1 MSKLGNTLR
10 SRLVIYLLV
19 LPLLVSAAAE
29 EENDFSCSVPVNSAT
44 ALKYKIIA
52 IFSTLIIGFFGVCLP
67 IFGLDLVEDLLS
79 PVTGSILISICLTA
93 PFIHIL
99 PDTIESLTSSCLGD
113 EPPWVEVVSVS
124 AVILTMIESFA
135 SSCVIAFENK
145 EEKNKKGDLIHV
157 HNQRQHD
164 HNNIRRKL
172 LTHVLES
179 GIVVYSIIVG
189 IALGASS
196 SVSTIKP
203 FIGAITIHQLLE
215 GFRPRRCISKA
226 KFELKKVLVMVILF
240 SLTTLVGI
248 GMSIGVVEIYK
259 ENGRTVLM
267 VSSFLNAA
275 AAGILYYMATFSNY

>member
-10 SRLVIYLLV
+10 SRLVINLLV

-79 PVTGSILISICLTA
+79 P
-93 PFIHIL
+93 
-99 PDTIESLTSSCLGD
+99 SLTSSCLGD
-113 EPPWVEVVSVS
+113 EPPWVVSVS

-226 KFELKKVLVMVILF
+226 KFELKKILF
-240 SLTTLVGI
+240 FKRCSCRNI
-248 GMSIGVVEIYK
+248 
-259 ENGRTVLM
+259 
-267 VSSFLNAA
+267 
-275 AAGILYYMATFSNY
+275 ILHGDF